1 MQNRFFEFIQRSQKL
16 VQAWRGIAWGVFC
29 IVFRR
34 IISNINMLFNT
45 LRSSVVIVS
54 VYTFY
59 TFIKIT

>member
-16 VQAWRGIAWGVFC
+16 VQAWRGIAWGVFR

-59 TFIKIT
+59 TFIKIA